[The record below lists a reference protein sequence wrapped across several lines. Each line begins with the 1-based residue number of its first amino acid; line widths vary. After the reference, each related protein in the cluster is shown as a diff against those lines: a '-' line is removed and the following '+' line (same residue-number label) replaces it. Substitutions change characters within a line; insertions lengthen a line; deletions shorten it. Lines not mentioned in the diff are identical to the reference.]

1 MNAKQFFE
9 TVAAMRYNQKQ
20 YFATKSPQALDASK
34 RLEKQIDDEI
44 NRVNAVLAERAK
56 HQTPNT

>member
-1 MNAKQFFE
+1 
-9 TVAAMRYNQKQ
+9 MRYNQKQ

-44 NRVNAVLAERAK
+44 TRVNAILAERAK
-56 HQTPNT
+56 QQKPNA